1 MEQNVGELAPHRAK
15 SRCDGDPAQPSQT
28 RRMRC
33 ARKQKEDRAPVE
45 EGADPNANLTEAA
58 AGEGGNKR
66 ARKSVHHVKQ
76 ECKQKII
83 AEMDQIVT
91 GLIEKAKRG
100 SYNEAKLLL
109 TIADK
114 DDGKKAEDKAA
125 QAAADA
131 SLAELLLGQLGAVPK
146 TKAPV
151 KKKGGKRKKASGKVG
166 SRATSASRKRQKQPS
181 LEVPEAPKKEA
192 EPIIPEEPQGAAE
205 PDTAEPVPAIGKSP
219 DGLSAANR
227 AKEQAGGQT

>member
-1 MEQNVGELAPHRAK
+1 MG
-15 SRCDGDPAQPSQT
+15 
-28 RRMRC
+28 C
-33 ARKQKEDRAPVE
+33 ARKQKEDAAPVE
-45 EGADPNANLTEAA
+45 EGAEPNASLTEAA

-66 ARKSVHHVKQ
+66 TRKSVHHVKQ

-91 GLIEKAKRG
+91 GLIEKEKRG

-125 QAAADA
+125 QAAADT

-146 TKAPV
+146 TKAPA
-151 KKKGGKRKKASGKVG
+151 KKQGGRRKKASRKVG
-166 SRATSASRKRQKQPS
+166 SRASSPSRKRQKKLS
-181 LEVPEAPKKEA
+181 LDVSEPPKKEA
-192 EPIIPEEPQGAAE
+192 EPITPEQPQRAAE
-205 PDTAEPVPAIGKSP
+205 PADTAEPVPAIV
-219 DGLSAANR
+219 
-227 AKEQAGGQT
+227 